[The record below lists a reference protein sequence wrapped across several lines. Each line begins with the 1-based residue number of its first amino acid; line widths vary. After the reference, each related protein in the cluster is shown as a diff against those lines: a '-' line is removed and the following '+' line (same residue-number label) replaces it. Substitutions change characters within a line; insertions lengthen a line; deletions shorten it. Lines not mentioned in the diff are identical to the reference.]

1 MSWWQ
6 KYGTADMPVRQSD
19 LNDIASQTGCPKRFF
34 YKREEL
40 LAGDTKD
47 RKPHWR
53 MALGTAVHAVIER
66 GLVNAWDV
74 LVRAFGPGNEFTD
87 KPPSWAPESL
97 RLKVAQ
103 ALREEMT
110 KAAGLDENGQPREV
124 DWYDENPVV
133 EMAAGVAMVLGA
145 LRTTVERAD
154 SIIACEAPFIAEL
167 DGFSLIGTIDLVY
180 RRRGDLAVCLD
191 DWKSGERKM
200 HPILIDHGYQGAIYH
215 YAVEH
220 GVLFPGV
227 EGREMRLG
235 VAPAELHI
243 VHLRDFV
250 PYVKKPRTPGKS
262 VGDLRGPGWYASK
275 RTSEDVNR
283 LRVSLKTVVGTVR
296 MNRRLESLGEQ
307 CARCPYKG
315 QCLNAGRDLSKDE
328 QRLIEDALAGID
340 LDGIDGN
347 AEAA

>member
-6 KYGTADMPVRQSD
+6 KYGAAEYPVRQSH
-19 LNDIASQTGCPKRFF
+19 LNAIAAETGCPKRFF
-34 YKREEL
+34 YEQEEL
-40 LAGDTKD
+40 LSGDTRE

-74 LVRAFGPGNEFTD
+74 LVRTWGPGSEFADRGPT
-87 KPPSWAPESL
+87 WAPATL
-97 RLKVAQ
+97 RAKVVE
-103 ALREEMT
+103 ALREEMD
-110 KAAGLDENGQPREV
+110 KAAGVDADGQPRPI
-124 DWYDENPVV
+124 DWYDDDPET

-154 SIIACEAPFIAEL
+154 SIVACEAPFLAQL
-167 DGFSLIGTIDLVY
+167 DSFTLAGTIDLIY
-180 RRRGDLAVCLD
+180 RRRGDRAVCLD

-200 HPILIDHGYQGAIYH
+200 DPILVNHGYQGAIYH

-220 GVLFPGV
+220 GVLFPGDP
-227 EGREMRLG
+227 REMRLG
-235 VAPAELHI
+235 VAPAEMHI

-250 PYVKKPRTPGKS
+250 PYVKKPRTPGKN
-262 VGDLRGPGWYASK
+262 VGDLRGPGWYAST

-283 LRVSLKTVVGTVR
+283 LRVSLRTVTKVVR
-296 MNRRLESLGEQ
+296 MNCRLEKLGNQ
-307 CARCPYKG
+307 CGRCPYRE
-315 QCLNAGRDLSKDE
+315 QCLNAGRDLSKTE
-328 QRLIEDALAGID
+328 AREIEHLLTGID
-340 LDGIDGN
+340 LDGTGGD